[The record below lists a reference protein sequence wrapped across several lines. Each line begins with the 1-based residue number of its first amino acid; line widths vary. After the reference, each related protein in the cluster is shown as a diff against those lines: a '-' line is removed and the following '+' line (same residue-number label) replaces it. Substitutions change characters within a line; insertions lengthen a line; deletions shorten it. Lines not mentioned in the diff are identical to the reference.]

1 MYAVTDDNAAGV
13 VSGSGVS
20 GWEAR
25 LKLGFSHNGFK
36 TLLSERIHQG
46 PLTVQ
51 RPFYPEGP
59 VCHVYLL
66 HPPGGIVAGDRLYID
81 VHAAAGAQALL
92 TTPAAGKFYRS
103 AGLLARQNVTLK
115 IESNAALEW
124 LPQETIVY
132 EGANLDSGINI
143 ELARGARLIAWEI
156 LAFGRPAAGE
166 GFNVGEALLRW
177 RITREAKPLYLETMR
192 LDAEAFAAPWGLNG
206 HSVCGTLFAC
216 SATAKQRDKVREII
230 GDSTGRGVTLIDDLL
245 ICRAVDHK
253 TEPLRR
259 FFERVRDAIRGD
271 IVQRESHSPR
281 IWAT

>member
-1 MYAVTDDNAAGV
+1 MYAVAANMTSGV
-13 VSGSGVS
+13 AGGSAVS

-25 LKLGFSHNGFK
+25 LKLGFSHNGVK
-36 TLLSERIHQG
+36 TLLSERSHHG

-51 RPFYPEGP
+51 RPFYPEGG

-66 HPPGGIVAGDRLYID
+66 HPPGGIVAGDRLSID
-81 VHAAAGAQALL
+81 VHVAAGSEALL

-103 AGLLARQNVTLK
+103 AGLLARQNVNLK
-115 IESNAALEW
+115 IESGAALEW
-124 LPQETIVY
+124 LPQESIVY
-132 EGANLDSGINI
+132 EGAKLDSGIHI
-143 ELARGARLIAWEI
+143 ELEQDARLIAWEI

-177 RITREAKPLYLETMR
+177 RITRDERPLYLEAMG
-192 LDAEAFAAPWGLNG
+192 LDAEAFAARWGLNG

-216 SATAKQRDKVREII
+216 SATTKQRDKVREMI
-230 GDSTGRGVTLIDDLL
+230 GDAGGRGVTLIDDLL

-253 TEPLRR
+253 TEPLRQ
-259 FFERVRDAIRGD
+259 FFEQVRNAIRAD
-271 IVQRESHSPR
+271 IVKREKYTPR